1 MNSLLLKEGDVIG
14 LASPSSIATPEG
26 MGKVRTALEEMG
38 FSVKLAER
46 LFDSSWGYAASDTAR
61 AEGLNGLIRD
71 PEVKMIFFGGGEGAD
86 EVLPLIDYEAARR
99 HPKMYLSYSDGT
111 SILNALWDRAGAQVY
126 YGQTPGLFPG
136 ISKYNLAQFR
146 RHLMEGTDT
155 HTANSD
161 WRTLCPGRAEGTL
174 IGGYLDNF
182 NYLIASGWVRARPGR
197 RYVLFIEDH
206 EKFVSMDRESDLMG
220 RLEQNPFTRQV
231 SGLLFGH
238 YSAPVN
244 ELLLARLRRLG
255 ERLNIPVAYCDDF
268 GHGENRAILPI
279 GREAVLDTSEKTL
292 MYR

>member
-1 MNSLLLKEGDVIG
+1 MNSLRLKAGDVIG

-46 LFDSSWGYAASDTAR
+46 LFDCSWRYAASDTAR

-71 PEVKMIFFGGGEGAD
+71 PDVKLIFFGGGEGAD

-99 HPKMYLSYSDGT
+99 QPKMYLSYSDGT

-136 ISKYNLAQFR
+136 ISDYNLAQFR
-146 RHLMEGTDT
+146 GHLMEGADR

-161 WRTLCPGRAEGTL
+161 WRTLCQGRAKGML

-182 NYLIASGWVRARPGR
+182 NHLIASGWVRARPGR
-197 RYVLFIEDH
+197 QYVLFIEDH
-206 EKFVSMDRESDLMG
+206 EKFVSMDRESDLLG

-244 ELLLARLRRLG
+244 GLLLERLRRLG
-255 ERLNIPVAYCDDF
+255 ERLDIPVAYCDDF

-292 MYR
+292 VYR